1 MSMDNNGDIH
11 AMDAMGTNESSGV
24 VGVSGGSSNSGGNGC
39 SDVPFTLD
47 ISNLSLE
54 YSGGLQIELQ
64 IYGGNCKDNC
74 NKGIK
79 LRRISGDQFEYGKLC
94 QQLISSLTV

>member
-1 MSMDNNGDIH
+1 MDNNADMNG
-11 AMDAMGTNESSGV
+11 MGSGEN
-24 VGVSGGSSNSGGNGC
+24 GSGC
-39 SDVPFTLD
+39 SDVPFALD

-64 IYGGNCKDNC
+64 IYGGKCKDSC

>member
-1 MSMDNNGDIH
+1 MILRSSISLENNAIG
-11 AMDAMGTNESSGV
+11 ACS
-24 VGVSGGSSNSGGNGC
+24 SSNASDMNSMNGSADNDGC
-39 SDVPFTLD
+39 SDVPFSLD

-64 IYGGNCKDNC
+64 IYGGKCKDNC